1 MAVLSFI
8 DSFLAGPGGSQ
19 PEMAQLQ
26 TCLKEE
32 VAEVP
37 MGTFVEDF
45 YGCLIE
51 WGWIL
56 MGFLMGFHGAI
67 LVKASP
73 ASRRLRSV
81 RFFRPSRPGRQST
94 SRVAPPKKKSP
105 GESQQFARLTISQGD

>member
-1 MAVLSFI
+1 MEI
-8 DSFLAGPGGSQ
+8 DGFPAPGGSQ
-19 PEMAQLQ
+19 PEVAQLQ

-45 YGCLIE
+45 YGRLIE

-67 LVKASP
+67 LVKASR
-73 ASRRLRSV
+73 ACSRRLRSV
-81 RFFRPSRPGRQST
+81 RFFRPSRPGQKST